1 MKKEQKRKILF
12 YGILAGT
19 LLLFAACAAH
29 LAPYDPYEQNLELSL
44 LPPSAAHWMGTDRYG
59 RDLFSRILSGARV
72 SIFSALLVVA
82 ASALIGTL
90 AGIFSGWLEGKTD
103 TVLMQIS
110 DIFLAFP
117 GMVFAIAFSGVLQSG
132 MAGAVVSLIL
142 VSWPKYARLARNRV
156 LALKHMPFIAA
167 ARLTGNGTWKMIGRH
182 ILPNLAGQTIVTAVL
197 DIGTMMMELAGL
209 SFLGLGVK
217 PPMAEWGSM
226 INDGR
231 SMLQISP
238 WMALS
243 PGLAIFVTVM
253 IFNLLGDTLRDFMDP
268 KERAKKVERKYRS

>member
-12 YGILAGT
+12 YGILAGA

-132 MAGAVVSLIL
+132 MTGAVVSLIL

-197 DIGTMMMELAGL
+197 DDAGNRGSVLPRPWCGSAVGGVGSDDEQRKKYAADRALGHSGAGTGDF
-209 SFLGLGVK
+209 S
-217 PPMAEWGSM
+217 
-226 INDGR
+226 DR
-231 SMLQISP
+231 SCLQSA
-238 WMALS
+238 W
-243 PGLAIFVTVM
+243 
-253 IFNLLGDTLRDFMDP
+253 
-268 KERAKKVERKYRS
+268 

>member
-12 YGILAGT
+12 YGILAGA

-132 MAGAVVSLIL
+132 MTGAVGSGTPLREFLWSEEIL

-167 ARLTGNGTWKMIGRH
+167 ARLTGNGTWKMIRRH

-197 DIGTMMMELAGL
+197 DIGTMMLEIAGL
-209 SFLGLGVK
+209 SFLGLGAEA
-217 PPMAEWGSM
+217 PSAEWGAMMS
-226 INDGR
+226 NGR
-231 SMLQISP
+231 SMLQTAP
-238 WMALS
+238 WVILA
-243 PGLAIFVTVM
+243 PGLAIFLTVLVC
-253 IFNLLGDTLRDFMDP
+253 NLLG
-268 KERAKKVERKYRS
+268 EAVRKTVDQG

>member
-12 YGILAGT
+12 YGILAGA

-103 TVLMQIS
+103 MVLMQIS

-132 MAGAVVSLIL
+132 MTGAVVSLIL
-142 VSWPKYARLARNRV
+142 VSWPKYARLAEPCAGIETHAVHRGGAPYRKRN
-156 LALKHMPFIAA
+156 MEDD
-167 ARLTGNGTWKMIGRH
+167 
-182 ILPNLAGQTIVTAVL
+182 QTPY
-197 DIGTMMMELAGL
+197 
-209 SFLGLGVK
+209 S
-217 PPMAEWGSM
+217 AESCGADDCHS
-226 INDGR
+226 G
-231 SMLQISP
+231 
-238 WMALS
+238 A
-243 PGLAIFVTVM
+243 
-253 IFNLLGDTLRDFMDP
+253 
-268 KERAKKVERKYRS
+268 

>member
-12 YGILAGT
+12 YGILAGA

-132 MAGAVVSLIL
+132 MTGAVCTACAEPCAGIETHAVHRGGA
-142 VSWPKYARLARNRV
+142 PYRKRN
-156 LALKHMPFIAA
+156 
-167 ARLTGNGTWKMIGRH
+167 
-182 ILPNLAGQTIVTAVL
+182 
-197 DIGTMMMELAGL
+197 MEDDRTPY
-209 SFLGLGVK
+209 S
-217 PPMAEWGSM
+217 AESCGADDCHS
-226 INDGR
+226 G
-231 SMLQISP
+231 
-238 WMALS
+238 A
-243 PGLAIFVTVM
+243 
-253 IFNLLGDTLRDFMDP
+253 
-268 KERAKKVERKYRS
+268 

>member
-1 MKKEQKRKILF
+1 MKKEQKRKLLF
-12 YGILAGT
+12 YGILAGA

-29 LAPYDPYEQNLELSL
+29 LAPHDPYEQNLELSL

-90 AGIFSGWLEGKTD
+90 AGMK
-103 TVLMQIS
+103 
-110 DIFLAFP
+110 
-117 GMVFAIAFSGVLQSG
+117 
-132 MAGAVVSLIL
+132 GAVVSLIL

-197 DIGTMMMELAGL
+197 DIGTMMLEIAGL
-209 SFLGLGVK
+209 SFLGLGAEA
-217 PPMAEWGSM
+217 PSAEWGAMMS
-226 INDGR
+226 NGR
-231 SMLQISP
+231 SMLQTAP
-238 WMALS
+238 WVILA
-243 PGLAIFVTVM
+243 PGLAIFLTVLVC
-253 IFNLLGDTLRDFMDP
+253 NLLGEAVRKT
-268 KERAKKVERKYRS
+268 VEQG

>member
-12 YGILAGT
+12 YGILAGA

-132 MAGAVVSLIL
+132 MTG
-142 VSWPKYARLARNRV
+142 V
-156 LALKHMPFIAA
+156 LLPFYVFAL
-167 ARLTGNGTWKMIGRH
+167 
-182 ILPNLAGQTIVTAVL
+182 
-197 DIGTMMMELAGL
+197 
-209 SFLGLGVK
+209 
-217 PPMAEWGSM
+217 
-226 INDGR
+226 
-231 SMLQISP
+231 
-238 WMALS
+238 
-243 PGLAIFVTVM
+243 
-253 IFNLLGDTLRDFMDP
+253 
-268 KERAKKVERKYRS
+268 